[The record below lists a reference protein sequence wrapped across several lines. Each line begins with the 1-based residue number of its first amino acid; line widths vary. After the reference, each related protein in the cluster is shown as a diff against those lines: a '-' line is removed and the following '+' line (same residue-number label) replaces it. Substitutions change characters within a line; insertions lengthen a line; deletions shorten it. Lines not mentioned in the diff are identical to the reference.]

1 MVKNKLSFLCLV
13 TAIFSFGFV
22 FLFPGTSDANNSEQ
36 GRFPE
41 SSVTSRA
48 LMTRAVLSKLTV
60 WTRQNGEPVY
70 WVKCRE
76 LSYGCERQISTFVDY
91 IFDATEEYNFNPWLL
106 AGVAWHES
114 RFYPFARSGA
124 GAFGIFQILNR
135 SRASRGLSFIHD
147 RRVRNRCRSELG
159 ACQRPIV
166 ERAVF
171 WLKGSIDRCGS
182 IDGGLR
188 MYNSG
193 RCDGPSR
200 YPRAVFSAKMELLEI
215 TKNDPQMSKWLY

>member
-1 MVKNKLSFLCLV
+1 MVKNRTFILSLTVVVFFSFLV
-13 TAIFSFGFV
+13 TLIPNETSAHDIEETFS
-22 FLFPGTSDANNSEQ
+22 LENSV
-36 GRFPE
+36 
-41 SSVTSRA
+41 SSRS
-48 LMTRAVLSKLTV
+48 LMTRAILSKLTV
-60 WTRQNGEPVY
+60 WTGRDGNPVY

-76 LSYGCERQISTFVDY
+76 LSHGCERQISTFVDY
-91 IFDATEEYNFNPWLL
+91 IFDAAEEHNFNPWLL

-135 SRASRGLSFIHD
+135 SRASQGLSFIHD

-182 IDGGLR
+182 VDGGLR

-200 YPRAVFSAKMELLEI
+200 YPRAVFAAKMELLEI
-215 TKNDPQMSKWLY
+215 AKNDLTMDPWLY